1 MLIEEVFKII
11 DDAKSKENN
20 EELEGLN
27 EFQNYFKEFFRKYA
41 KRDVNTLSTIT
52 LREVITSILYLS
64 NPHNINEVEELLNKY
79 KWGQKKG

>member
-52 LREVITSILYLS
+52 LRIL
-64 NPHNINEVEELLNKY
+64 
-79 KWGQKKG
+79 